1 MDKTLKKVSVIMSTY
16 NSELEVS
23 EAIESILTQSYK
35 NIEFLIIDDCSTDNT
50 FKILQEYSI
59 NNEKI
64 KIFRNKSNIGLTRS
78 LNLLISKADGDI
90 IARQDDDDTSHP
102 NRIKSQV
109 EKIEKGDLDF
119 ALPEHIKNQT
129 KEKFQVFL
137 LPSC

>member
-64 KIFRNKSNIGLTRS
+64 KIFET
-78 LNLLISKADGDI
+78 NLIL
-90 IARQDDDDTSHP
+90 
-102 NRIKSQV
+102 V
-109 EKIEKGDLDF
+109 
-119 ALPEHIKNQT
+119 
-129 KEKFQVFL
+129 
-137 LPSC
+137 